1 MRTTTAEARR
11 QCLSLRRF
19 IPSGLGSA
27 GRWRAS
33 IAFAE
38 AGPASQNAL
47 SEHCERE
54 GYLGLSRLM
63 EVPRPL
69 LALPVQRPGMPGHPA
84 AKFSSVTGSPLL
96 VGLAITV
103 RASDGVRD
111 PIKDDV
117 RSHIE
122 QDEMTS
128 QEAILDVVGECRQNS

>member
-27 GRWRAS
+27 GRWLAS
-33 IAFAE
+33 IALAE
-38 AGPASQNAL
+38 AGPASHNAL

-69 LALPVQRPGMPGHPA
+69 LALPVQRPGCPA
-84 AKFSSVTGSPLL
+84 TLGRSSPQSRGRLSLWAL
-96 VGLAITV
+96 
-103 RASDGVRD
+103 
-111 PIKDDV
+111 
-117 RSHIE
+117 RSQSAHLMAYGIR
-122 QDEMTS
+122 S
-128 QEAILDVVGECRQNS
+128 R